1 MSWGSTQNTQQSNQ
15 ATQSG
20 GSSQTNTP
28 NLPPWLQSA
37 FQGFVGQGQNLSATA
52 AQPVY
57 GQAQNAAFLQGQNQ
71 AANQATSNLASTL
84 ASKGITNSGAMA
96 QGATDIQANKLS
108 NVSGFESQ
116 LPFLNQQATLQNEEG
131 ALNTGLNAAKAVPY
145 GSTQTGTSSGQ
156 QQGSSDSQTTQTP
169 GLASLLTSLGGAA
182 LGGLTGG
189 MSGLG
194 GLGGATGGGK
204 GGGSTMG
211 STMTPGAANPLSTI
225 MSAQPTGYQLPTADT
240 AFGMP
245 NYNNLSSI
253 FGTVPMP

>member
-15 ATQSG
+15 SQQSG

-84 ASKGITNSGAMA
+84 ASKGVTNSGAMA
-96 QGATDIQANKLS
+96 QGATDIQANRLS

-169 GLASLLTSLGGAA
+169 GLASLFSSLGGAA

-189 MSGLG
+189 G
-194 GLGGATGGGK
+194 GLGAATSGLK
-204 GGGSTMG
+204 GPSAGNAAI
-211 STMTPGAANPLSTI
+211 PGASASTEINPGYDMSGFAPAQSAPSTP
-225 MSAQPTGYQLPTADT
+225 SFGYNPYS
-240 AFGMP
+240 G
-245 NYNNLSSI
+245 Y
-253 FGTVPMP
+253 